1 MQETLNNSVLFR
13 IARTSNRLNQAIT
26 ALLNENGIAP
36 EQRILL
42 EILTS
47 CEHPNQTT
55 LATILN
61 KSPTTISR
69 TLDSLEKKALIV
81 KKEVLGDKRA
91 KRIEVTSEGI
101 AILERTKE
109 TVEAFR
115 QSLSNMFTPEEKQTL
130 FTLLEKLS

>member
-47 CEHPNQTT
+47 CEQPNQTT